1 MSGRKDTF
9 QIVCTGAEGG
19 SPAYERASVL
29 LDLAFSPLSKRWG
42 AGKFILSNVFKA
54 GSLIEWEDNS

>member
-1 MSGRKDTF
+1 MSGRKDTL
-9 QIVCTGAEGG
+9 QIVCSGAEGG

-42 AGKFILSNVFKA
+42 VGKFILSSFQR
-54 GSLIEWEDNS
+54 